1 MQPTSASNQ
10 VIGEAKHGSQKGSME
25 GAIERVW
32 LADAA
37 DTAALGQRLARELA
51 GTGPGA
57 PGRPG
62 WGGASQESPPGSG
75 QPGGGPGPAPFQPP
89 ILLLSGG
96 LGAGKTCLVQGLAAA
111 LGISEAITSPTFAL
125 AQHYQGQGSAGV
137 TALVHL
143 DLYRLELAAAADD
156 LFAQEE
162 EEAAALG
169 ALLAVEWPERLGFW
183 PQGAWQVELQL
194 EGEGRLALIRRPQLG
209 PPQGPPGPGAGAGPQ

>member
-1 MQPTSASNQ
+1 MA
-10 VIGEAKHGSQKGSME
+10 GGME
-25 GAIERVW
+25 GLIERVW

-51 GTGPGA
+51 GAGPGA
-57 PGRPG
+57 PGGPDG
-62 WGGASQESPPGSG
+62 DGASQESPPGSG
-75 QPGGGPGPAPFQPP
+75 QPGVGPGPAPSQPP

-125 AQHYQGQGSAGV
+125 AQHYQGQGSAGP

-194 EGEGRLALIRRPQLG
+194 EGEGRLALIRRPPLG
-209 PPQGPPGPGAGAGPQ
+209 PPEGPPGPGAQAGPQ